1 MEPVSFAASL
11 ATIGGIVVASSKKIH
26 DLYGRY
32 KNSSKDMDYLMAELQ
47 TFEGLIN
54 EVKLQCQNHQN
65 STSLQ
70 KTLQQLWGTSISQMQ
85 RDALS
90 LQAILAKL
98 EPQRPKKLKNSK
110 MMLLARKYLNEED
123 IQQYQKKIHA
133 HYAILINIQAMI
145 HT

>member
-32 KNSSKDMDYLMAELQ
+32 KNSRKDMDYLMTELQ

-54 EVKLQCQNHQN
+54 EVKLQCQNQRN

-70 KTLQQLWGTSISQMQ
+70 KTLQQLWGTSISQLQ

-90 LQAILAKL
+90 LQDILAKL
-98 EPQRPKKLKNSK
+98 ESQRPKDLKNSK
-110 MMLLARKYLNEED
+110 FLLLARKYLNED

-133 HYAILINIQAMI
+133 HYAILMNIQAMI